1 MTMAQD
7 AKEPR
12 ALYDVAPWSVVES
25 SFSSEAYP
33 LSEGVLA
40 LSNGY
45 LGVRSSFEEGLCFSE
60 GMKGHYAADVFNARP
75 RPTVITLPGC
85 PENPREIVNL
95 PDFTCLRIFVNGD
108 PVDMG
113 YCDITS
119 YTRALHMDQ
128 GVITRRVELTTP
140 GGVPL
145 SLSSTRFVCRCRP
158 HVAAFQLSLCVSE
171 KAADVSIEAGIDGR
185 VTNRGGYAHL
195 CDLAPTAE
203 TSGRSVML
211 ATTCERDVEVAVL
224 THDELSPMESVC
236 DASSEK
242 NAFAGLWFEGR
253 LTRNVPVIFTRIAA
267 VATSRESRESG
278 AAFALAREE
287 LGKACAAGFDHL
299 LAEQQE
305 AWLKVWA
312 ESDVSL
318 DIDSDD
324 SAAIQQGVR
333 YALFQLF
340 QHTAAARPVGS
351 RGLIC
356 ERASGGCSWDMY
368 TAVLP
373 GLALL
378 RPEEAKEIVFKLI
391 ARLPAAQAKSAEM
404 GLKGAKFPWRSGP
417 EGEETCPLWQFS
429 LTGLHVTAGLAWGVW
444 FTYRTT
450 RDIALLTDGG
460 MDVLMETARFWAS
473 RVYRHQGSDTYELR
487 SVTGFGEYH
496 QDINN
501 DFYTNAMARWNLR
514 IVTTALTALEEANPT
529 SARQARERLN
539 ITSDE
544 LDAFEEIAA
553 NMLLP
558 FNHDKG
564 LSVGF
569 DGEEDLEPVVIPEL
583 ALGHPLDEIW
593 TFDRLGRSHVLRRS
607 GVIAAQIFL
616 ADCGDLEQR
625 RRDFDY
631 YTPITTHDSALS
643 MCHHSIAAAQIGKID
658 DAEALFHRIV
668 RLDLEN
674 IPRNSQLG
682 PHISCLTAI
691 WQSIIHG
698 FLGMPMHADIP
709 TIAPH
714 LPVGW
719 KKIQT
724 SITCGTTRLNIL
736 AEPGQVTLSANQGH
750 LEVIVWG
757 ETVLV
762 GESPI
767 TVMGS

>member
-1 MTMAQD
+1 MAQD
-7 AKEPR
+7 TKEPR
-12 ALYDVAPWSVVES
+12 ELYGVAPWSVIES
-25 SFSSEAYP
+25 SFSPEAYP

-45 LGVRSSFEEGLCFSE
+45 LGIRSSFEEGLCFSE
-60 GMKGHYAADVFNARP
+60 GSKGHYAADVFNARP
-75 RPTVITLPGC
+75 RPSLIKLPGC
-85 PENPREIVNL
+85 PESPREIVNL

-108 PVDMG
+108 PLDVG
-113 YCDITS
+113 SCEVSS
-119 YTRALHMDQ
+119 YTRTLHLDQ
-128 GVITRRVELTTP
+128 GVITRQAELTTP

-145 SLSSTRFVCRCRP
+145 SLSTTRFVCRTRP
-158 HVAAFQLSLCVSE
+158 HVAAFQLSLCVTE
-171 KAADVSIEAGIDGR
+171 KATDLSIEAGIDGQ
-185 VTNRGGYAHL
+185 VTNRGKYGHL
-195 CDLAPTAE
+195 CDLSPEAE
-203 TSGRSVML
+203 NSGRSVML
-211 ATTCERDVEVAVL
+211 ATTCERDLEVAVL
-224 THDELSPMESVC
+224 THDELSAMESVC

-253 LTRNVPVIFTRIAA
+253 LTRNVPVTFTRIAT
-267 VATSRESRESG
+267 VATSRENRESG
-278 AAFALAREE
+278 EAFALAREE
-287 LGKACAAGFDHL
+287 LGKACAAGFNQL
-299 LAEQQE
+299 LEEQQE

-312 ESDVSL
+312 ESDVSV
-318 DIDSDD
+318 DINGED

-351 RGLIC
+351 RGLAC

-378 RPEEAKEIVFKLI
+378 RPEESKEIVFKLI

-429 LTGLHVTAGLAWGVW
+429 LTGLHVNAGLAWGIW

-460 MDVLMETARFWAS
+460 MDVLTETARFWAS
-473 RVYRHQGSDTYELR
+473 RVYRHKESSKYELR
-487 SVTGFGEYH
+487 GVTGFGEYH
-496 QDINN
+496 QDIDN
-501 DFYTNAMARWNLR
+501 DFFTNAMARWNLQ
-514 IVTTALTALEEANPT
+514 IVKPALEILEEANPT
-529 SARQARERLN
+529 RASDARKRLN
-539 ITSDE
+539 ITSEE
-544 LDAFEEIAA
+544 LDSFAEIAE
-553 NMLLP
+553 NMFLP
-558 FNHDKG
+558 FNHEKG

-569 DGEEDLEPVVIPEL
+569 DGEEELEPVVIPEL
-583 ALGHPLDEIW
+583 GLGHPLDEIW

-616 ADCGDLEQR
+616 PDCGDMAQR

-643 MCHHSIAAAQIGKID
+643 ICHHSIAAAQMGKID
-658 DAEALFHRIV
+658 EAEALFKRIV

-674 IPRNSQLG
+674 VPGNSHLG
-682 PHISCLTAI
+682 PHISCLTGI
-691 WQSIIHG
+691 WQSLIHG
-698 FLGMPMHADIP
+698 FLGMPMYGDVPTLAPNLPAD
-709 TIAPH
+709 
-714 LPVGW
+714 W
-719 KKIQT
+719 KKIKT

-736 AEPGQVTLSANQGH
+736 AEPDQVTLSVNRGE
-750 LEVIVWG
+750 LEVVVWG
-757 ETVLV
+757 KPVLV

-767 TVMGS
+767 TICGN